1 MSTRLWDR
9 AAVAVVSEGRRFPA
23 VVSLGPGDPTVQVL
37 FDFMLIGGLMVFEF
51 VSTRVNIARQF
62 RLQPVWVRWPVYYA
76 TCMAI
81 WLLGI
86 STAAK
91 AFIYFQF

>member
-1 MSTRLWDR
+1 MTFEWISTRINL
-9 AAVAVVSEGRRFPA
+9 V
-23 VVSLGPGDPTVQVL
+23 
-37 FDFMLIGGLMVFEF
+37 
-51 VSTRVNIARQF
+51 RQF

-86 STAAK
+86 STEAK

>member
-1 MSTRLWDR
+1 
-9 AAVAVVSEGRRFPA
+9 
-23 VVSLGPGDPTVQVL
+23 
-37 FDFMLIGGLMVFEF
+37 MLIGGLMTFEW
-51 VSTRVNIARQF
+51 VSTRINVVRQF
-62 RLQPVWVRWPVYYA
+62 RMQPVWVRWPVYYA

-86 STAAK
+86 STEAK